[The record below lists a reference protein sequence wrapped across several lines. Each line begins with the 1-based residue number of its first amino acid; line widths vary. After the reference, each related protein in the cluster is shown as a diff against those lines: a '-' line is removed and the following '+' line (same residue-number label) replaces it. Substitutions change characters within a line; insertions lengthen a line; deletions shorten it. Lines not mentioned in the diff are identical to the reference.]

1 MKASGKKA
9 SHGAKKPSPK
19 IKKTPPRV
27 KKPRAQWNP
36 ALEKGL
42 VEILQEHNTPYHRG
56 QNGWSTEAWNRME
69 DLFHERYGHT
79 NFTKLQIQEKQ
90 KDLKAQYRLLKDAR
104 KQRGV
109 SWNYHTHMIDADA
122 HLWQNLMTSWPEI
135 AKFQNKPFPLY
146 DKLGD
151 LYDGHIAEGNFNF
164 TSTEVTEVSDGDL
177 EVEREKTAFSFDLN
191 QYGDDLHMYDDPR
204 DAAPSDGPSDAAP
217 SDGPRDAVPS
227 DGPRG
232 AAPSDGSRDATQR
245 GGVATSN
252 NKHVKESKKGK
263 KRDDPMVEVMSQ
275 YVEIKRKQAEE
286 ESALLAGAK
295 NAQEFS
301 ISKCIAVLHKM
312 ESIHRDERATAY
324 KVFKSVENREIFLN
338 SAAEDEE
345 SAAVFLRS
353 EMAEL
358 TQRI

>member
-1 MKASGKKA
+1 MNSKIIDRIRKRRSEDDEDMMSFILPVLHRMRSRGPIERTQRHSSILYGKK
-9 SHGAKKPSPK
+9 
-19 IKKTPPRV
+19 RV
-27 KKPRAQWNP
+27 DDILTGHVKNC
-36 ALEKGL
+36 L
-42 VEILQEHNTPYHRG
+42 VAY
-56 QNGWSTEAWNRME
+56 RME
-69 DLFHERYGHT
+69 PRIFRALASYLRRE
-79 NFTKLQIQEKQ
+79 
-90 KDLKAQYRLLKDAR
+90 
-104 KQRGV
+104 
-109 SWNYHTHMIDADA
+109 
-122 HLWQNLMTSWPEI
+122 NLISDKRIKSWPEI

-217 SDGPRDAVPS
+217 SDGPR
-227 DGPRG
+227 G

-245 GGVATSN
+245 GGAATSS

-286 ESALLAGAK
+286 ESALLVGAK

-312 ESIHRDERATAY
+312 ESIRRDERATAY

-358 TQRI
+358 TQRT

>member
-1 MKASGKKA
+1 MA
-9 SHGAKKPSPK
+9 
-19 IKKTPPRV
+19 
-27 KKPRAQWNP
+27 
-36 ALEKGL
+36 GL
-42 VEILQEHNTPYHRG
+42 
-56 QNGWSTEAWNRME
+56 S
-69 DLFHERYGHT
+69 HERYGHT
-79 NFTKLQIQEKQ
+79 NFTTIQIQEKQ
-90 KDLKAQYRLLKDAR
+90 KDLKAQYRLIKDAR
-104 KQRGV
+104 KQSGV

-122 HLWQNLMTSWPEI
+122 HLWQNLMTTWPEI

-151 LYDGHIAEGNFNF
+151 LYDGHVAEGNFNF
-164 TSTEVTEVSDGDL
+164 TSTEVTQVSDGDP
-177 EVEREKTAFSFDLN
+177 EVEREKIAFSFDLN
-191 QYGDDLHMYDDPR
+191 QYDDDLHMYDDPR
-204 DAAPSDGPSDAAP
+204 DAAPSDGPRDAAP
-217 SDGPRDAVPS
+217 SDGPRDAAPS

-245 GGVATSN
+245 GGVAASN

-263 KRDDPMVEVMSQ
+263 KRDDPMVEVMAQ
-275 YVEIKRKQAEE
+275 YVEIKPKQAEE

-312 ESIHRDERATAY
+312 ESLHRDERATAY
-324 KVFKSVENREIFLN
+324 KVFKSVENRDIFLN
-338 SAAEDEE
+338 SATEDEE
-345 SAAVFLRS
+345 SVAVLLRS

>member
-1 MKASGKKA
+1 MA
-9 SHGAKKPSPK
+9 
-19 IKKTPPRV
+19 
-27 KKPRAQWNP
+27 
-36 ALEKGL
+36 
-42 VEILQEHNTPYHRG
+42 
-56 QNGWSTEAWNRME
+56 

-79 NFTKLQIQEKQ
+79 NFTKIQIQEKQ
-90 KDLKAQYRLLKDAR
+90 KDLKVQYRLLKDAC
-104 KQRGV
+104 KQSGV
-109 SWNYHTHMIDADA
+109 SWNYHTHTIDADA

-204 DAAPSDGPSDAAP
+204 DAAPSDGPRDAAP
-217 SDGPRDAVPS
+217 SDGPRGAAPS

-286 ESALLAGAK
+286 ESALLAGGK

-312 ESIHRDERATAY
+312 ESIHRHERAAAY
-324 KVFKSVENREIFLN
+324 KVFKSVENHEIFLN
-338 SAAEDEE
+338 AAAEDEE
-345 SAAVFLRS
+345 SAVVFLRS

-358 TQRI
+358 AQRI